1 MIKQKVLLKNETT
14 YRFGGACKNFF
25 LLEDKNDLNNFS
37 EFDTFSKYFIL
48 GKYDLTI
55 LNVSSVDP
63 SSTTMISLG
72 AKL

>member
-14 YRFGGACKNFF
+14 YRFGGACNNFF

-48 GKYDLTI
+48 GK
-55 LNVSSVDP
+55 
-63 SSTTMISLG
+63 G
-72 AKL
+72 